1 MKKSPEISS
10 ATFLAFFALNFT
22 KVMTENFKDIHLL
35 MDSSSRSNLILFPN
49 TELGI
54 DLKLMTRKPGRL
66 AIGEYLDGTITR
78 DGEDHFSFIQDDS
91 NKKKVKV
98 IQRNPHVYEGTFINI
113 NRKPDGTLYPTF
125 NRPRYTKK
133 FTFQD
138 FCWEAANELRM
149 VIGLVEKWD
158 IE

>member
-1 MKKSPEISS
+1 MNVVLNDNMNESS
-10 ATFLAFFALNFT
+10 NKLGR
-22 KVMTENFKDIHLL
+22 K
-35 MDSSSRSNLILFPN
+35 LFPN

-66 AIGEYLDGTITR
+66 AVGEYLDGTITC

-91 NKKKVKV
+91 NKKKVKL

-125 NRPRYTKK
+125 NRPRFTKK

-138 FCWEAANELRM
+138 FCWGAANELRM

>member
-1 MKKSPEISS
+1 MKKSPEVSS
-10 ATFLAFFALNFT
+10 ATFLAFFTLNFT
-22 KVMTENFKDIHLL
+22 MVMTENFKDIHLL

-91 NKKKVKV
+91 CKKKVKV

-149 VIGLVEKWD
+149 VVGEMAKK
-158 IE
+158 

>member
-1 MKKSPEISS
+1 
-10 ATFLAFFALNFT
+10 
-22 KVMTENFKDIHLL
+22 MTEKPLQ
-35 MDSSSRSNLILFPN
+35 MSSYQRGLFNTLIKMNAVLNDNMNESSNKLGRELFPN

-66 AIGEYLDGTITR
+66 AVGEYLDGTITR

-91 NKKKVKV
+91 NKKKVKL

-149 VIGLVEKWD
+149 VVGEMAKK
-158 IE
+158 

>member
-1 MKKSPEISS
+1 MMVLEKDDRETSSNVIVPERLIYYSKKMKSVLNDNMNESS
-10 ATFLAFFALNFT
+10 NKLGR
-22 KVMTENFKDIHLL
+22 E
-35 MDSSSRSNLILFPN
+35 LFPN

-66 AIGEYLDGTITR
+66 AVGEYLDGTITR

-91 NKKKVKV
+91 YKKKVKV

-149 VIGLVEKWD
+149 VVGEMAKK
-158 IE
+158 

>member
-1 MKKSPEISS
+1 MKKSPEVSS
-10 ATFLAFFALNFT
+10 ATFLTFFALNFT
-22 KVMTENFKDIHLL
+22 KVMTENIKDIHLL
-35 MDSSSRSNLILFPN
+35 MDSSSRSNHILFPN

-66 AIGEYLDGTITR
+66 AVGEYLDGTITR

>member
-1 MKKSPEISS
+1 M
-10 ATFLAFFALNFT
+10 
-22 KVMTENFKDIHLL
+22 
-35 MDSSSRSNLILFPN
+35 FPN

-66 AIGEYLDGTITR
+66 AVGEYLDGTITR

-91 NKKKVKV
+91 NKKKVKL

-149 VIGLVEKWD
+149 VVGEMAKK
-158 IE
+158 

>member
-1 MKKSPEISS
+1 MKKSPEVSS

-66 AIGEYLDGTITR
+66 VVGEYLDGTITR

-91 NKKKVKV
+91 CKKKVKV
-98 IQRNPHVYEGTFINI
+98 ILRNPHVYEGTFINI

-125 NRPRYTKK
+125 NRPRFTKK

-149 VIGLVEKWD
+149 VVGEMAKK
-158 IE
+158 

>member
-1 MKKSPEISS
+1 MKKSPEVSS
-10 ATFLAFFALNFT
+10 ATFLTFFALNFT
-22 KVMTENFKDIHLL
+22 KVMTENIKSIHLL
-35 MDSSSRSNLILFPN
+35 MDSSSRSNHILFPN

-66 AIGEYLDGTITR
+66 AVGEYLDGTITR

-149 VIGLVEKWD
+149 VVGEMAKK
-158 IE
+158 

>member
-1 MKKSPEISS
+1 MKKSPEVSS

-22 KVMTENFKDIHLL
+22 KVMTENIKDIHLL
-35 MDSSSRSNLILFPN
+35 MDNNSQSHLLFPN

-66 AIGEYLDGTITR
+66 AIGEYLDGAITR

-98 IQRNPHVYEGTFINI
+98 IQRNPHVYEGTFINV

-125 NRPRYTKK
+125 NRPRFTKK

-138 FCWEAANELRM
+138 FCWGAANELRM

>member
-1 MKKSPEISS
+1 MKSVLNDNMNESS
-10 ATFLAFFALNFT
+10 NKLGR
-22 KVMTENFKDIHLL
+22 E
-35 MDSSSRSNLILFPN
+35 LFPN

-66 AIGEYLDGTITR
+66 AIGEYLDGAITR

-91 NKKKVKV
+91 CKKKVKV

>member
-1 MKKSPEISS
+1 MNAVLNDNMNESS
-10 ATFLAFFALNFT
+10 NKLEKGFY
-22 KVMTENFKDIHLL
+22 
-35 MDSSSRSNLILFPN
+35 PN

-66 AIGEYLDGTITR
+66 AIGEYQDGTITR
-78 DGEDHFSFIQDDS
+78 DGEEHFSFIQDDS
-91 NKKKVKV
+91 CKKKVKV

-149 VIGLVEKWD
+149 VVSEMAKK
-158 IE
+158 

>member
-1 MKKSPEISS
+1 MKTVLNDNMNESSNKSGRE
-10 ATFLAFFALNFT
+10 
-22 KVMTENFKDIHLL
+22 
-35 MDSSSRSNLILFPN
+35 LFPN

-66 AIGEYLDGTITR
+66 AIGEYLDGIITR
-78 DGEDHFSFIQDDS
+78 DGEDHFSFSQDDS
-91 NKKKVKV
+91 CKKKVKV

-113 NRKPDGTLYPTF
+113 NRKPDGSLYPTF
-125 NRPRYTKK
+125 NRPRFTKK

-138 FCWEAANELRM
+138 FCWGAANELRM

>member
-1 MKKSPEISS
+1 MKKSPEVSS
-10 ATFLAFFALNFT
+10 ATFLAFFALKFT
-22 KVMTENFKDIHLL
+22 MVMKNNSKDVHLL
-35 MDSSSRSNLILFPN
+35 MDSSSRSNHILFPN

-66 AIGEYLDGTITR
+66 ATGEYLDGTITR

-149 VIGLVEKWD
+149 VVGEMAKK
-158 IE
+158 

>member
-1 MKKSPEISS
+1 MKKVLNDNMNESS
-10 ATFLAFFALNFT
+10 NKLEKGFY
-22 KVMTENFKDIHLL
+22 
-35 MDSSSRSNLILFPN
+35 PN

-54 DLKLMTRKPGRL
+54 DLKLITRKPGRL
-66 AIGEYLDGTITR
+66 GIGEYLDGAITR

-91 NKKKVKV
+91 CKKKVKV

-113 NRKPDGTLYPTF
+113 NRKPDGSLYPTF
-125 NRPRYTKK
+125 NRPRFTKK

-149 VIGLVEKWD
+149 VVGEMAKK
-158 IE
+158 

>member
-1 MKKSPEISS
+1 MKKSPEVSS

-22 KVMTENFKDIHLL
+22 KVMTENIKDIHLS
-35 MDSSSRSNLILFPN
+35 MDSSSRSNHILFPN

-66 AIGEYLDGTITR
+66 AVGEYLDGTITR

-113 NRKPDGTLYPTF
+113 NRNRTELSTLLSTVHDTQRSLPSRISAGKLPTNF
-125 NRPRYTKK
+125 A
-133 FTFQD
+133 
-138 FCWEAANELRM
+138 W
-149 VIGLVEKWD
+149 
-158 IE
+158 

>member
-1 MKKSPEISS
+1 MKKSPEVSS
-10 ATFLAFFALNFT
+10 ATFLTFFALNFT
-22 KVMTENFKDIHLL
+22 KVMTENIKNIHLL
-35 MDSSSRSNLILFPN
+35 MDSSSRSNHILFPN

-66 AIGEYLDGTITR
+66 AVGEYLDGTITR

-91 NKKKVKV
+91 SKKKVKV

-149 VIGLVEKWD
+149 VVGEMAKK
-158 IE
+158 

>member
-1 MKKSPEISS
+1 MKKSPEVSS
-10 ATFLAFFALNFT
+10 ATFLTFFALNFT
-22 KVMTENFKDIHLL
+22 KVMTENIKDIHLS
-35 MDSSSRSNLILFPN
+35 MDSSSRSNHILFPN

-66 AIGEYLDGTITR
+66 AVGEYLDGTITR

-149 VIGLVEKWD
+149 VVGEMAKK
-158 IE
+158 

>member
-1 MKKSPEISS
+1 MKSVLNDNMNESS
-10 ATFLAFFALNFT
+10 NKLGR
-22 KVMTENFKDIHLL
+22 E
-35 MDSSSRSNLILFPN
+35 LFPN

-66 AIGEYLDGTITR
+66 AVGEYLDGTITR

-98 IQRNPHVYEGTFINI
+98 IQRNPHVYEGTYINV
-113 NRKPDGTLYPTF
+113 NRKKDGTLYPTF
-125 NRPRYTKK
+125 NRPQFTEK

-138 FCWEAANELRM
+138 FCLQAAKELC
-149 VIGLVEKWD
+149 VISGQEKGQP
-158 IE
+158 INMK

>member
-1 MKKSPEISS
+1 MKKSPEVSS
-10 ATFLAFFALNFT
+10 ATFLTFFALNFT
-22 KVMTENFKDIHLL
+22 KVMTENIKDIHLL
-35 MDSSSRSNLILFPN
+35 MDSSSRSNHILFPN

-66 AIGEYLDGTITR
+66 AVGEYLDGTITR

-149 VIGLVEKWD
+149 VVGKMAKK
-158 IE
+158 

>member
-1 MKKSPEISS
+1 MKKSPEVSS
-10 ATFLAFFALNFT
+10 ATFLTFFALNFT
-22 KVMTENFKDIHLL
+22 KVMTENIKDIHLS
-35 MDSSSRSNLILFPN
+35 MDSSSRSNHILFPN

-66 AIGEYLDGTITR
+66 AVGEYLDGTITR

-91 NKKKVKV
+91 SKKKVKV

-149 VIGLVEKWD
+149 VVGEMAKK
-158 IE
+158 

>member
-1 MKKSPEISS
+1 MKKSPEVSS
-10 ATFLAFFALNFT
+10 ATFLTFFALNFT
-22 KVMTENFKDIHLL
+22 KVMTENIKNIHLL
-35 MDSSSRSNLILFPN
+35 MDSSSRSNHILFPN

-66 AIGEYLDGTITR
+66 AVGEYLDGTITR

-91 NKKKVKV
+91 NKKKVKM

-149 VIGLVEKWD
+149 VVGEMAKK
-158 IE
+158 

>member
-1 MKKSPEISS
+1 MPR
-10 ATFLAFFALNFT
+10 
-22 KVMTENFKDIHLL
+22 H
-35 MDSSSRSNLILFPN
+35 
-49 TELGI
+49 
-54 DLKLMTRKPGRL
+54 PGRG
-66 AIGEYLDGTITR
+66 AVGESLDGTITR

-91 NKKKVKV
+91 YKKKVKV

-149 VIGLVEKWD
+149 VVGEMAKK
-158 IE
+158 

>member
-1 MKKSPEISS
+1 MKSVLNDNMNESS
-10 ATFLAFFALNFT
+10 NKLGR
-22 KVMTENFKDIHLL
+22 E
-35 MDSSSRSNLILFPN
+35 LFPN

-54 DLKLMTRKPGRL
+54 VLKLMTRKPGRL
-66 AIGEYLDGTITR
+66 AVGEYMDGTITR

-91 NKKKVKV
+91 NKKKVKL

-149 VIGLVEKWD
+149 VVGEMAKK
-158 IE
+158 